1 MIYTITFNPSLDYC
15 IVVKDFKTGTI
26 NRTVREQIYPGG
38 KGINVS
44 IVLKNLGMPSTT
56 LGFLG
61 GFTGDEIERRL
72 KEQKI
77 RTDFIRVPEG
87 MSRINVKMRSGVET
101 EINGSGPVIGTDEL
115 RRLYEK
121 LALLKE
127 GDTLVLAGS
136 IPAGM
141 PENVYQ
147 EILRTLEGKKIRTVV
162 DATGALLRNVLSYH
176 PFLVK
181 PNHHELGALFDV
193 KIDTKKDAAVYGEK
207 LQQAGARNVLVSM
220 GAKGAVLLTEDG
232 QILEKDAPGGTL
244 VNSVGAGDSMVAGFL
259 AGYEKYKDYEKALWY
274 GLCAGSASACG
285 EGLATGAQVEKM
297 LAEKI

>member
-1 MIYTITFNPSLDYC
+1 M
-15 IVVKDFKTGTI
+15 
-26 NRTVREQIYPGG
+26 
-38 KGINVS
+38 
-44 IVLKNLGMPSTT
+44 
-56 LGFLG
+56 
-61 GFTGDEIERRL
+61 
-72 KEQKI
+72 
-77 RTDFIRVPEG
+77 
-87 MSRINVKMRSGVET
+87 
-101 EINGSGPVIGTDEL
+101 
-115 RRLYEK
+115 
-121 LALLKE
+121 
-127 GDTLVLAGS
+127 LAGS

-193 KIDTKKDAAVYGEK
+193 KIDTKKDAAIYGEK
-207 LQQAGARNVLVSM
+207 LQHAGARNVLVSM

>member
-1 MIYTITFNPSLDYC
+1 M
-15 IVVKDFKTGTI
+15 
-26 NRTVREQIYPGG
+26 
-38 KGINVS
+38 
-44 IVLKNLGMPSTT
+44 
-56 LGFLG
+56 
-61 GFTGDEIERRL
+61 
-72 KEQKI
+72 
-77 RTDFIRVPEG
+77 
-87 MSRINVKMRSGVET
+87 
-101 EINGSGPVIGTDEL
+101 
-115 RRLYEK
+115 
-121 LALLKE
+121 
-127 GDTLVLAGS
+127 
-136 IPAGM
+136 
-141 PENVYQ
+141 
-147 EILRTLEGKKIRTVV
+147 
-162 DATGALLRNVLSYH
+162 
-176 PFLVK
+176 
-181 PNHHELGALFDV
+181 